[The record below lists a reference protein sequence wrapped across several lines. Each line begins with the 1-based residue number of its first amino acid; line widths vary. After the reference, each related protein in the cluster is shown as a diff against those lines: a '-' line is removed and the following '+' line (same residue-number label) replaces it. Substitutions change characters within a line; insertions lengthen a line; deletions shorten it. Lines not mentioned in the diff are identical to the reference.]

1 MKKYLISSLKRAQN
15 IIENPILLNAKLKRV
30 NTSFVKDLITV
41 KKIVNGDLKTIF
53 DVGAAHGEYTK
64 AAHFLNPNANIYAFE
79 PIPASFEK
87 LKLLVHDNRRIKLF
101 NFALGSENKEAI
113 FEQKDFSFSS
123 SLLPM
128 TDTHKEMFPFTK
140 HGKVITI
147 DVKRLDN
154 IKEIEITRPSLLKM
168 DVQGYELEVLIGA
181 SSLIDNFDVVQLEIN
196 FENFY
201 EGQANYVDLFRFMY
215 EHKFKRFLQTDKLY
229 LSNNLLV
236 ASDLIFS
243 K

>member
-101 NFALGSENKEAI
+101 NFALGSDNKSSS
-113 FEQKDFSFSS
+113 FHVNDFSFAS
-123 SLLPM
+123 SLLSM
-128 TDTHKEMFPFTK
+128 TETLKETFPFTK
-140 HGKVITI
+140 NAKVLNI
-147 DVKRLDN
+147 DVRRLDD
-154 IKEIEITRPSLLKM
+154 IREIEIIKPSLLKM
-168 DVQGYELEVLIGA
+168 DVQGYELEVLLGA
-181 SSLIDNFDVVQLEIN
+181 GALIDKVDVVQLELN

-201 EGQANYVDLFRFMY
+201 QGQPTYADLFRFMH
-215 EHKFKRFLQTDKLY
+215 EHKFTRFLQTDTLY
-229 LSNNLLV
+229 SFKNLLI
-236 ASDLIFS
+236 ASDFIFF